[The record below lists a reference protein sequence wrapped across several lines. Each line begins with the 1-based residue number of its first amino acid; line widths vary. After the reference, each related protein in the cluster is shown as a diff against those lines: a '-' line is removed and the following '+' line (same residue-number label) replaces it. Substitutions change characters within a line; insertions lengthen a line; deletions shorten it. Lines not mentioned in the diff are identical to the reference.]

1 MQYLM
6 FSFLPQLQK
15 TSSFAEYFAEV
26 RDQWGKFSFDSS
38 TVQFL
43 KYFAAGIVFLLLL
56 KIVVSRIQAVAA
68 NKTKKIITDLPYLL
82 RKLSSRVEHMKEVT
96 SIKENFN
103 YRLLNTLENKWHKG
117 RFNPMDDKNNFTV
130 ELLSAPGNPL
140 DYVNNKL
147 EIKYSFR
154 DDTICVV
161 TSKVLKYFGSKK
173 SEAGGLLNIF
183 LLELPGPIKLE
194 LKRKDIRVE
203 TSSEYPVRV
212 YILLEEI
219 DIPVACRCID
229 ISAGGML
236 VELEEPEVGCLEY
249 LLKRDNIVRK
259 KRITENQAK
268 KLTFYEVLSQPP
280 IDEKQF
286 IKFENQIVLYLE
298 ENTSLIYKAA
308 NCLSSYAN
316 AKQVEL
322 FFKLP
327 SPAHPL
333 EETKEILS
341 VDNRTINCMAGVIP
355 QKKGRNR
362 QRDHIALNF
371 LDTDEKTK
379 DIIYQW
385 GLEIWR
391 LRQKKK
397 SQKKV

>member
-1 MQYLM
+1 MKYLL
-6 FSFLPQLQK
+6 FYILPQLQK
-15 TSSFAEYFAEV
+15 ASPFSEYFAEV
-26 RDQWGKFSFDSS
+26 RDQWGKFSFDPS
-38 TVQFL
+38 TIQFL
-43 KYFAAGIVFLLLL
+43 IYFSVGIAFLLLL
-56 KIVVSRIQAVAA
+56 KTVVSKVQTAVA
-68 NKTKKIITDLPYLL
+68 NKTKKTITDLPYLL

-103 YRLLNTLENKWHKG
+103 YRLLKTPENEWHKG
-117 RFNPMDDKNNFTV
+117 RFNSMDEKNNFTV
-130 ELLSAPGNPL
+130 ELFSAPGNPL

-161 TSKVLKYFGSKK
+161 TSKAIKYFGSKK

-183 LLELPGPIKLE
+183 LLALPGSIKLE
-194 LKRKDIRVE
+194 LKRKDIRIE
-203 TSSEYPVRV
+203 TSPEYPVRV

-219 DIPVACRCID
+219 NIPVACRCID

-249 LLKRDNIVRK
+249 LLKRDNVARK
-259 KRITENQAK
+259 KHITENQAK

-298 ENTSLIYKAA
+298 ENSSLIYKAA
-308 NCLSSYAN
+308 NCLSSYEN
-316 AKQVEL
+316 EKEVEL

-327 SPAHPL
+327 SPSPPL

-341 VDNRTINCMAGVIP
+341 VDNRTIKCKAGVIP
-355 QKKGRNR
+355 LKKGRYR
-362 QRDHIALNF
+362 PRDQIALNF
-371 LDTDEKTK
+371 LNTDEKTK

-391 LRQKKK
+391 SRQKNKHPKK
-397 SQKKV
+397 D